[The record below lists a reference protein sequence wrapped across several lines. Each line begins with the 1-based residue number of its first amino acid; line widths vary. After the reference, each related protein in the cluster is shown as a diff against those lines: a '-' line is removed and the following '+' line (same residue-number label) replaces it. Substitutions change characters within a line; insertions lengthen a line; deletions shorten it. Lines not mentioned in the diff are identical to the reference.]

1 MKNLLSPKLTS
12 FDTKALVPKMKR
24 ESKKLAFVF
33 SILALSS
40 CSTEEDFTENK
51 TVQELNKISKKDEK
65 SILKEEF
72 ALSLMKSIKESPAL
86 RSLIKNEAL
95 KMFNKDY
102 EVLVYTIKDYTLENG
117 MTLEETINQNAD
129 SNFQLS
135 NLLRVEPT
143 LTLLVPELPLESF
156 SAKKWNTLSE
166 IPAVAIRTNYTNEV
180 PLITPDL
187 DLEMIPSDVIPGF
200 PVIVVKNNE
209 RVVSNLENPNIRDLK
224 TKTVFEKDGIIIKFW
239 ANSFDNEDK
248 RNVSARLVKNLNPSL
263 VSAYTIYDQQNPNL
277 NGWQRDFIYYKIQPS
292 SPNGPFIYD
301 FKEHLRSFS
310 MTGDPINAYNKIS
323 DQTGDPTYRNNHR
336 INSSHWTGGFYE
348 FKVRTIINAKN
359 GVGNELINGF
369 TVSPDQLFFLE
380 YDTYT
385 RGTLFWEK
393 TYYRLKNISNQ
404 TILAD
409 IPLINWDLDEYASS
423 IKIEIEEV
431 DLTTTSVITDTRTVK
446 FATNFGIDAA
456 FGVKTKIGL
465 KFGMSLETTQ
475 THTVQK
481 TFTQGNDFLGEA
493 IVNFADKI
501 IIGQAN
507 LPLMGNIWLTRDYTT
522 GLGYCK
528 FSIEPKKVQ

>member
-1 MKNLLSPKLTS
+1 MKNLLSSKLIS
-12 FDTKALVPKMKR
+12 FNAKAFVSKMKR

-51 TVQELNKISKKDEK
+51 TVQELDKISPKDEK
-65 SILKEEF
+65 SILKEKF
-72 ALSLMKSIKESPAL
+72 AFSLMKSIKESPGL
-86 RSLIKNEAL
+86 REIIKDETL

-117 MTLEETINQNAD
+117 MTLEQTINQNAD

-135 NLLRVEPT
+135 NLLRIEPT

-156 SAKKWNTLSE
+156 SAKKWNTQSE
-166 IPAVAIRTNYTNEV
+166 IPAVAIRTNYTNQV

-187 DLEMIPSDVIPGF
+187 NLEMMPSDVIPGF

-224 TKTVFEKDGIIIKFW
+224 TTTVFEKDGIIMKFW
-239 ANSFDNEDK
+239 TDSFNNADK
-248 RNVSARLVKNLNPSL
+248 RKARLLIHPDRTL
-263 VSAYTIYDQQNPNL
+263 ISAYTIYDEQSPNL

-292 SPNGPFIYD
+292 SSNGPFIYD

-310 MTGDPINAYNKIS
+310 MTGDPTNAYNRIS
-323 DQTGDPTYRNNHR
+323 DQTGDPTFRNNHR
-336 INSSHWTGGFYE
+336 INTSHWTGGFYE

-369 TVSPDQLFFLE
+369 TVSPDDLFFLE
-380 YDTYT
+380 YETYT
-385 RGTLFWEK
+385 KGTLFWEK
-393 TYYRLKNISNQ
+393 TYYRLKNISNK
-404 TILAD
+404 TVYVD
-409 IPLINWDLDEYASS
+409 VPLINWDLDEYASS

-431 DLTTTSVITDTRTVK
+431 DLTITSVITDTRTVK
-446 FATNFGIDAA
+446 FATNFGIDTAL
-456 FGVKTKIGL
+456 GVKTKIGL
-465 KFGMSLETTQ
+465 KFGASVETIQTQ
-475 THTVQK
+475 TVQK
-481 TFTQGNDFLGEA
+481 TFTQGNNFLGEA
-493 IVNFADKI
+493 IVNFADKVI
-501 IIGQAN
+501 IRKTN
-507 LPLMGNIWLTRDYTT
+507 LRNMWVTRDYIT
-522 GLGYCK
+522 GSGYCE